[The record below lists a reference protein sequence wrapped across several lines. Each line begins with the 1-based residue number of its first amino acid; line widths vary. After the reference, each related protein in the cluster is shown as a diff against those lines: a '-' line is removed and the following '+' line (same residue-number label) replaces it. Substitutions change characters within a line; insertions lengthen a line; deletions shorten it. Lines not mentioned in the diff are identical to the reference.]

1 MALSPENVRFGHT
14 SEETALVVDDYP
26 YGYKLRTQ
34 IRYWIETVAKRG
46 DRFVSQTLNPK
57 TGRWNKPKKSTYVEI
72 GVIYIEA
79 ETGHVK
85 WAGLHTHATSEVEEA
100 FLSAVGVDN
109 LNELQKKK
117 LAEIRG
123 WRKVFENV
131 TFEVKA
137 VPASETAEERAAKD
151 AEQAEINRRIGR
163 AVAIESHREGK
174 ALGL

>member
-1 MALSPENVRFGHT
+1 MSLKAEQVRHGHT

-26 YGYKLRTQ
+26 YGYTLRTQ

-72 GVIYIEA
+72 AVLYIEE

-85 WAGLHTHATSEVEEA
+85 WSGLHTHATEEVEAA
-100 FLSAVGVDN
+100 FLAAFGEEN
-109 LNELQKKK
+109 LSELQKKQ
-117 LAEIRG
+117 LASIRAL
-123 WRKVFENV
+123 RKVFSKV
-131 TFEVKA
+131 TWKVEQ
-137 VPASETAEERAAKD
+137 VPANRTEEEKAAEK
-151 AEQAEINRRIGR
+151 AEQDENWKNLNR
-163 AVAIESHREGK
+163 AVAIETHREGK